1 MTVKIELSGKG
12 KQFGNSV
19 PFSQKKTK
27 KVWKP
32 NIQKKTFIVEG
43 KKMTLK
49 LTAHDIRNLK
59 KKGIIPSAKTA
70 KTTSK

>member
-1 MTVKIELSGKG
+1 MTVKIKLSGKG

-32 NIQKKTFIVEG
+32 NLQKKTFIVEG

-59 KKGIIPSAKTA
+59 KKGIIADPKAKKNEA
-70 KTTSK
+70 

>member
-12 KQFGNSV
+12 KQYGNSV

-32 NIQKKTFIVEG
+32 NVQKKTFVVEG

-59 KKGIIPSAKTA
+59 KKGIIPNTSNKKSA
-70 KTTSK
+70 